1 MSKLVLLVVLLTV
14 TVFLLCLA
22 SLGYVA
28 YRHPRLATPVMVV
41 AAFAA
46 AFAGTFAVVVAL

>member
-14 TVFLLCLA
+14 AVFLLCLA
-22 SLGYVA
+22 ALGYVA
-28 YRHPRLATPVMVV
+28 YRHPRLVTPLMVV

-46 AFAGTFAVVVAL
+46 AFAGALAVVVAL